1 MFSLLG
7 YKRQTEFWRD
17 MWLMLLEPTSKIQP
31 IPSNL
36 DQAPSPQSKAQHSG
50 PQAPTINDMT

>member
-17 MWLMLLEPTSKIQP
+17 MWLILVEPTSKIQP
-31 IPSNL
+31 IPSSL
-36 DQAPSPQSKAQHSG
+36 DQAFSSKPEPPQPK
-50 PQAPTINDMT
+50 PQAPDANDRT